1 MIWLDKEFDFNA
13 GSILNFDK
21 PVGKSSFWVV
31 SQIKRITKT
40 KVGHAGT
47 LDPFASGVLL
57 LCTGKATRQVQ
68 KFMDLPKE
76 YIGEIELGI
85 TTDTDDCT
93 GNIVEQKEV
102 PNFSRDEIKKV
113 CSTFTGDIYQIPPMF
128 SAKKIKGKRL
138 YKIARTGKVIERK
151 PSLVHIENID
161 VLSFEIK
168 NIKIKVQCSKGT
180 YIRALARDIGEKLG
194 CGGHLKSLIRTEIG
208 SFKIKDSLTIEQFQK
223 ILTDIQPSV

>member
-1 MIWLDKEFDFNA
+1 MIWLENEFDFSA
-13 GSILNFDK
+13 GAIINFDK
-21 PVGKSSFWVV
+21 PIGKSSFWVV
-31 SQIKRITKT
+31 KQVRRIINT

-47 LDPFASGVLL
+47 LDPFAVGVLL
-57 LCTGKATRQVQ
+57 LCTGKATKQVI
-68 KFMDLPKE
+68 KLMDLPKV
-76 YIGEIELGI
+76 YIGEIDLGRV
-85 TTDTDDCT
+85 TNTDDST
-93 GNIVEQKEV
+93 GKIIEEKNVPNINEHEVKEV
-102 PNFSRDEIKKV
+102 CNKFI
-113 CSTFTGDIYQIPPMF
+113 GDIYQVPPMF
-128 SAKKIKGKRL
+128 SAKKVKGKRL

>member
-208 SFKIKDSLTIEQFQK
+208 SFKIKDSLTIKQFQT
-223 ILTDIQPSV
+223 ILTDIQPSA